1 MPSPLF
7 SFRLV
12 PIVATMVSQA
22 QHDAL
27 DVVRRAG
34 LPDASL
40 HGEVLAPLDRIQRL
54 VDLAAECTERPQFG
68 LDLVDLVPAGTY
80 GYPELIVRTAP
91 TLGDG
96 LRLLAVYASLVNP
109 IGRFELSVNG
119 DLARLDY
126 SVLGRRDGLG
136 VHLNEYSIAFLLRSA
151 RALVGGSLV
160 VSHAWFSHARPVPG
174 PVAARLGCPVRFG
187 QSTAGFGLA
196 AAELAR
202 PLRHADPVV
211 HRFLLTQAR
220 ALLGQ
225 QAAPDAVA
233 LATLAIERRMGRES
247 FAIDRIARDLGLTP
261 RTLQR
266 RLVDAGTAFSE
277 VVQSARLRRA
287 DRLLAAGVEPPA
299 IARQLGY
306 DDVRSLRRALARWG
320 RTLG

>member
-12 PIVATMVSQA
+12 PIIATMVSESQ
-22 QHDAL
+22 QDAL
-27 DVVRRAG
+27 ALVRRAG

-40 HGEVLAPLDRIQRL
+40 QGEVLAPVDRIERL
-54 VDLAAECTERPQFG
+54 VDLAAECTARPLFG
-68 LDLVDLVPAGTY
+68 LDLVDHVPAGTY
-80 GYPELIVRTAP
+80 GYTELLARTAP

-109 IGRFELSVNG
+109 IGRFELSVHG

-126 SVLGRRDGLG
+126 TVLGRRKGLG
-136 VHLNEYSIAFLLRSA
+136 AHLNEYSLAFVMRGA
-151 RALVGGSLV
+151 RALVEGELHV
-160 VSHAWFSHARPVPG
+160 IHAWFPHTRPVPA
-174 PVAARLGCPVRFG
+174 PVTARLGCPVRFG
-187 QSTAGFGLA
+187 QSTAGFGFSA
-196 AAELAR
+196 SELTR

-233 LATLAIERRMGRES
+233 LATLAIERRMGRDS
-247 FAIDRIARDLGLTP
+247 FAIDRIAHDLGLTP

-266 RLVDAGTAFSE
+266 RLVDAGTAFRE

-287 DRLLAAGVEPPA
+287 DRLLAAGVELPTM
-299 IARQLGY
+299 ARQLGY

-320 RTLG
+320 RTVD